1 MKRIYCILFKLLHKT
16 ILWRVLLNRITALEK
31 GWAFS
36 PTIRIIFQQ
45 FYGIKVGYGSYGGC
59 FEPANI
65 PPGTEFGN
73 YCSIASGVK
82 IFRANHPAEQFT
94 THPLLYNPV
103 MGLVDHDMLNRPP
116 LEIGHDVW
124 IGSNAIICPR
134 VRKIGNGA
142 IIGAGSVVTK
152 DVPPYTIIAGNP
164 AKIIRKRFSDDIML
178 KLEMSKWWE
187 LSVNCLT
194 VKVPELEKMVR
205 REI

>member
-1 MKRIYCILFKLLHKT
+1 MKHIYRILFKLLHKT
-16 ILWRVLLNRITALEK
+16 FLRRVLLNRIAASEK

-36 PTIRIIFQQ
+36 PTIRKIFQQ
-45 FYGIKVGYGSYGGC
+45 YYGIKVGYGSYGGC

-65 PPGTEFGN
+65 PSGTEFGN
-73 YCSIASGVK
+73 YCSIASGVR

-94 THPLLYNPV
+94 THPLLYNPT
-103 MGLVDHDMLNRPP
+103 MGWVGHDMLERPP

-134 VRKIGNGA
+134 VLKIGNGA

-152 DVPPYTIIAGNP
+152 DVPPYTILAGNP
-164 AKIIRKRFSDDIML
+164 AKIIRKRFSDDIVI

-187 LSVNCLT
+187 LSANCLKA
-194 VKVPELEKMVR
+194 KVPELEKMVCC
-205 REI
+205 EI